1 MDDDIRNELLKRFE
15 KDKQMRT
22 RVINEGVSLDESLDK
37 ENTEYLKDVVEKHGW
52 PTISN
57 VGWEAS
63 QAAWLLVQHADH
75 DLEFQSQCLELMK
88 SLSGDEVSLPNIAY
102 LEDRVR
108 VGRGEPQL
116 YGTQFYQE
124 GNHFAPRPIE
134 DEDGLEERR
143 KAMDLEPFT
152 EYKQTLANAYGIQI

>member
-1 MDDDIRNELLKRFE
+1 MDDDIRSELLKRFE
-15 KDKQMRT
+15 KDRQMRS
-22 RVINEGVSLDESLDK
+22 RAIDESAWLDESHDK
-37 ENTEYLKDVVEKHGW
+37 ENTEYLKEVVKKHGW
-52 PTISN
+52 PTISK

-63 QAAWLLVQHADH
+63 QAAWLLAQHADH
-75 DLEFQSQCLELMK
+75 DLDFQAQCLELMK
-88 SLSGDEVSLPNIAY
+88 SLPEGEVALPGIAY

-124 GNHFAPRPIE
+124 GDDFGPRPIE
-134 DEDGLEERR
+134 DEDGLEARR

-152 EYKQTLANAYGIQI
+152 EYRQTLAKTYGI